1 MTSPSKEHEQMA
13 KADRLRTAWWL
24 HHKNIKSPVERSK
37 RIQKDIFEIRNGI
50 LGQTGLPAQLRTAD
64 DEVLAAL
71 EHYFLCRWWV
81 GSGRYPSWEVWGMVA
96 LYNISKEVGV
106 TPRFNASRPPTPLSN
121 MQMIFQQQGICS
133 GEKDLAASGN
143 EAATVAMPPLYFL

>member
-1 MTSPSKEHEQMA
+1 
-13 KADRLRTAWWL
+13 
-24 HHKNIKSPVERSK
+24 
-37 RIQKDIFEIRNGI
+37 
-50 LGQTGLPAQLRTAD
+50 
-64 DEVLAAL
+64 
-71 EHYFLCRWWV
+71 
-81 GSGRYPSWEVWGMVA
+81 MVA